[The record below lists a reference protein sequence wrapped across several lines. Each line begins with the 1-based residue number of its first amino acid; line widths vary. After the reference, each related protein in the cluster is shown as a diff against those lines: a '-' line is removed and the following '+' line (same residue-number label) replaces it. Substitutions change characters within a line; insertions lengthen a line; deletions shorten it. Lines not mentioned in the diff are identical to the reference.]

1 MQVFLKRLKNNLLTF
16 CPSVI
21 QTNQLKTLSKVSD
34 TIKLSLQ
41 ITIMKELLLLIL
53 LLLLLSQLY
62 FYVLLII
69 ILIGQY
75 WNACTLSVWS
85 TFSQH
90 QKNDFSNLQ
99 FRGQAVSPKFQ
110 VSMPCPSHLRQIQL
124 GHGLI
129 LHCFNEFNWKSYEF
143 PVCVPCSYQHCLSS
157 REKSLNW

>member
-62 FYVLLII
+62 FYVLII
-69 ILIGQY
+69 
-75 WNACTLSVWS
+75 
-85 TFSQH
+85 F
-90 QKNDFSNLQ
+90 
-99 FRGQAVSPKFQ
+99 
-110 VSMPCPSHLRQIQL
+110 
-124 GHGLI
+124 
-129 LHCFNEFNWKSYEF
+129 
-143 PVCVPCSYQHCLSS
+143 
-157 REKSLNW
+157 